1 MIRLITFKYPAGE
14 MTIDFAAFLKT
25 HRYGKTYVKKLL
37 KLSNAENRADMLDV
51 LNGLMNETKTEY
63 KKVMDD
69 AQAEIDAVDNMALT
83 AAENEALK
91 NNIRAERDKK
101 RKKLNAVYEKM
112 TVLKGVIQDVKV

>member
-1 MIRLITFKYPAGE
+1 MIGLITLKYPAGE

-51 LNGLMNETKTEY
+51 LNGLMLETKAEC
-63 KKVMDD
+63 KKVAND
-69 AQAEIDAVDNMALT
+69 AQAKIDAVDNMVLT

-91 NNIRAERDKK
+91 NKIRSERDKK
-101 RKKLNAVYEKM
+101 HKKLINVYRKM